1 MHEFGIITDT
11 AMDELHRG
19 PLSQEEAEEWM
30 LSLEER
36 HRSMFHVV
44 RREVSPWEIVDLKD
58 LD

>member
-36 HRSMFHVV
+36 HRSVV